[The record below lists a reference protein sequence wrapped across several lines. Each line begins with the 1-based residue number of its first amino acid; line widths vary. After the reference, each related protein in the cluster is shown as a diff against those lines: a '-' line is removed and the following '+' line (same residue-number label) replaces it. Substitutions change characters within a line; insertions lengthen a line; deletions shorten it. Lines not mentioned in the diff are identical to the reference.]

1 MPTVVVNGVAHE
13 IALGPERSL
22 LHVLREELNLT
33 GAKLGCAEG
42 VCGVCTVLLDGR
54 VVRACVTPLTDAI
67 THDVTT
73 IEGLAPGDGLHP
85 LQRAFLDQA
94 AFQCGYCTPGMI
106 LAGAAL
112 LDRGPDATDAD
123 VRAAMDGNICRCGV
137 YPRILHALRRAA
149 DTPATLPPAGA
160 RNIES
165 LQASGADPWDLSD
178 DHGVLWAWLGD
189 GLLVV
194 SDDRRAWLHV
204 GADGFVTVCSGKVDV
219 GQGSAAE
226 LAGVVLAELHAAPA
240 SVRIVLGDT
249 DFSPYDAGTF
259 GSRTTPD
266 VVPSVAGA
274 AARARASLEA
284 VASAE
289 WGVDPGSVS
298 ISDGSVTSGD
308 GGHTATLAELV
319 RGLQRVEEAPVA
331 DLAHRSNGRVMDDTD
346 VVTGGRR
353 YTSDLRLPEMLHG
366 HVLRATA
373 PGAELI
379 DLDASEAEAID
390 GVRVI
395 RDGDLVGV
403 VAIDPLAASRAL
415 EVLRARWSATR
426 GPSSEELEA
435 YLRGHET
442 TIEGWGGGVD
452 ERVGDPEQAL
462 ASASIRLGA
471 TYTAAYIA
479 HDPLETRAALAR
491 WDDGRLTVWTG
502 TQRPF
507 GVREALAEALG
518 IGEESV
524 RVIVPP
530 TGGAYGGKHTGDAA
544 LDAARLAR
552 AADRPVKVRWTRE
565 EEMSWGYARPAAVI
579 DVRSGADSDGTIE
592 AWDFANLN
600 SGART
605 LEPPYRIPNVR
616 VRFQPAH
623 GPLGEGSY
631 RALSATA
638 NTFAR
643 ESHIDEIAHAAS
655 VDPLDL
661 RLRQLSDDR
670 LDDVLREAAH
680 RAGWPGGSLPGHGL
694 GLACGIE
701 KDGRVATV
709 AEVRARPG
717 EPLQIVRIVTAFECG
732 PIVDQDNL
740 RNQVEGAQVMALGGA
755 LFEILRLSDGHVANA
770 RQSEYRVPRF
780 SDVPPIEVYLLD
792 RPDLPPAG
800 AGETPMITLAPAIAN
815 AIFAACGVRIRSLP
829 LAPDGSVPSD

>member
-1 MPTVVVNGVAHE
+1 MPTIVVNGVARD
-13 IALGPERSL
+13 IALEPPRSL

-42 VCGVCTVLLDGR
+42 VCGVCTVLLDGS
-54 VVRACVTPLTDAI
+54 VARACVTPLTDAI

-73 IEGLAPGDGLHP
+73 IEGLAPVDGLHP
-85 LQRAFLDQA
+85 LQRAVLDEA

-112 LDRGPDATDAD
+112 LDRGPDATDAK
-123 VRAAMDGNICRCGV
+123 VGAAMDGNICRCGV

-160 RNIES
+160 QNINS
-165 LQASGADPWDLSD
+165 PQSSGADPWDLSD
-178 DHGVLWAWLGD
+178 EHGVLWAWLGD

-219 GQGSAAE
+219 GQGSAGE

-266 VVPSVAGA
+266 IVPSVAGA
-274 AARARASLEA
+274 AARARASLEV

-298 ISDGSVTSGD
+298 IAEGSVTSDD
-308 GGHTATLAELV
+308 GRHTATFADLV
-319 RGLQRVEEAPVA
+319 RGLRRVEDAPAA
-331 DLAHRSNGRVMDDTD
+331 DLAHPFSGPVMDDTD
-346 VVTGGRR
+346 VVIGRRR
-353 YTSDLRLPEMLHG
+353 YTSDMSLPDMLHG
-366 HVLRATA
+366 RVLRAPA
-373 PGAELI
+373 RSAELL
-379 DLDASEAEAID
+379 DLDSSEAEAID

-395 RDGDLVGV
+395 HDGDLVGV
-403 VAIDPLAASRAL
+403 VATDPLTASRAL
-415 EVLRARWSATR
+415 GSLCARWSATS

-435 YLRGHET
+435 HLRGHET
-442 TIEGWGGGVD
+442 TVEGWGGEVD
-452 ERVGDPEQAL
+452 ERVGNPEDAL
-462 ASASIRLGA
+462 ASASIRLAA

-544 LDAARLAR
+544 LEAAQLAR
-552 AADRPVKVRWTRE
+552 AAGRPVKVRWTRE
-565 EEMSWGYARPAAVI
+565 EEMTWGYARPAAVI
-579 DVRSGADSDGTIE
+579 DVRSAVDSDGTLV
-592 AWDFANLN
+592 AWDFTNLN
-600 SGART
+600 SGPRT
-605 LEPPYRIPNVR
+605 LDPPYRIPNVR
-616 VRFQPAH
+616 VRFQPTD
-623 GPLGEGSY
+623 GPLREGSY

-643 ESHIDEIAHAAS
+643 ESHIDEIADAAS
-655 VDPLDL
+655 VDRLDF

-670 LDDVLREAAH
+670 LADVLREAAH
-680 RAGWPGGSLPGHGL
+680 RAGWPHESLSGHGM

-701 KDGRVATV
+701 KDARVATV
-709 AEVRARPG
+709 AEVRALPG
-717 EPLQIVRIVTAFECG
+717 EPLHIVRIVTAFECG
-732 PIVDQDNL
+732 PIVDRDNL

-755 LFEILRLSDGHVANA
+755 LFEILRLTDGRVANT

-780 SDVPPIEVYLLD
+780 SDVPPIEVSLLD
-792 RPDLPPAG
+792 RRDLPPAG

-829 LAPDGSVPSD
+829 LVPDGSIPGG

>member
-1 MPTVVVNGVAHE
+1 
-13 IALGPERSL
+13 
-22 LHVLREELNLT
+22 
-33 GAKLGCAEG
+33 
-42 VCGVCTVLLDGR
+42 
-54 VVRACVTPLTDAI
+54 
-67 THDVTT
+67 
-73 IEGLAPGDGLHP
+73 
-85 LQRAFLDQA
+85 
-94 AFQCGYCTPGMI
+94 MI
-106 LAGAAL
+106 LTGAAL
-112 LDRGPDATDAD
+112 LDRGSDTTDAD
-123 VRAAMDGNICRCGV
+123 VRPAMEGNICRCGV
-137 YPRILHALRRAA
+137 YPRILHALRQAA
-149 DTPATLPPAGA
+149 DTPATLPPSGV
-160 RNIES
+160 RNVDS
-165 LQASGADPWDLSD
+165 LQSSAADPWDLSG
-178 DHGVLWAWLGD
+178 DHGVLWALLGD

-194 SDDRRAWLHV
+194 SEDSRAWLHV

-226 LAGVVLAELHAAPA
+226 LAGVVLTELHAAPA

-289 WGVDPGSVS
+289 WGVDPGSVT
-298 ISDGSVTSGD
+298 IAEGSVTSDD
-308 GGHTATLAELV
+308 GRHTATFADLV
-319 RGLQRVEEAPVA
+319 RGLRRVEEAPGADVA
-331 DLAHRSNGRVMDDTD
+331 HPSSGRVMDDTD
-346 VVTGGRR
+346 LVTGRRR
-353 YTSDLRLPEMLHG
+353 YTSDLRLPDMLHG
-366 HVLRATA
+366 RVLRAAA
-373 PGAELI
+373 PGAQLL

-403 VAIDPLAASRAL
+403 VAPDPLTASRAL
-415 EVLRARWSATR
+415 GSLRARWSATS

-435 YLRGHET
+435 HLRGYET
-442 TIEGWGGGVD
+442 TVEGWGGSVD
-452 ERVGDPEQAL
+452 ERVGNPEHAL
-462 ASASIRLGA
+462 AAASIRLAA

-524 RVIVPP
+524 RVIAAP

-552 AADRPVKVRWTRE
+552 AAGRPVKVRWTRE
-565 EEMSWGYARPAAVI
+565 EEMSWGYARPAALI
-579 DVRSGADSDGTIE
+579 DVRSGADLNGTIV
-592 AWDFANLN
+592 AWEFTNLN

-605 LEPPYRIPNVR
+605 LQPPYRILNLH
-616 VRFQPAH
+616 VRFQPTA
-623 GPLGEGSY
+623 GPLAEGSY

-670 LDDVLREAAH
+670 LADVLRDAAH
-680 RAGWPGGSLPGHGL
+680 RAGWPREGLPGHGM

-701 KDGRVATV
+701 KDARVATV
-709 AEVRARPG
+709 AEVRAVPG
-717 EPLQIVRIVTAFECG
+717 EPLQVVRIVTAFECG
-732 PIVDQDNL
+732 PIVDRDNL

-755 LFEILRLSDGHVANA
+755 LFEMLRLTDGRVANT

-780 SDVPPIEVYLLD
+780 SDVPPIEVSLLD

-815 AIFAACGVRIRSLP
+815 ATFAACGVRIRSLP
-829 LAPDGSVPSD
+829 LAPDGSIPSGLTGTRGE

>member
-1 MPTVVVNGVAHE
+1 MPTIVVNGVAHE
-13 IALGPERSL
+13 IALEPERSL

-33 GAKLGCAEG
+33 GAKLGCGEG
-42 VCGVCTVLLDGR
+42 VCGVCTVLLDGTA
-54 VVRACVTPLTDAI
+54 VRACITPLTDAV
-67 THDVTT
+67 THGVTT
-73 IEGLAPGDGLHP
+73 IEGLPPADGLHP
-85 LQRAFLDQA
+85 LQRAFIDEA

-106 LAGAAL
+106 VAGAAL
-112 LDRGPDATDAD
+112 LDRDPGAAEAD

-149 DTPATLPPAGA
+149 HTPATLPSARA
-160 RNIES
+160 RNVDPPQS
-165 LQASGADPWDLSD
+165 SGAEPWDLSD

-194 SDDRRAWLHV
+194 ADDRRAWLHV

-266 VVPSVAGA
+266 VVPAVAGVA
-274 AARARASLEA
+274 DRARVSLEA

-289 WGVDPGSVS
+289 WGIDPGSVS
-298 ISDGSVTSGD
+298 VAEGNVTSDD
-308 GGHTATLAELV
+308 GRHTATFAELV
-319 RGLQRVEEAPVA
+319 RGLRRVEVSPAAAV
-331 DLAHRSNGRVMDDTD
+331 AHRSSGRAVDDAD
-346 VVTGGRR
+346 VVTGRRR
-353 YTSDLRLPEMLHG
+353 YTSDLRLPDMVHG
-366 HVLRATA
+366 RVLRAA
-373 PGAELI
+373 SPGAALV

-403 VAIDPLAASRAL
+403 VAPDPLTASRAL
-415 EVLRARWSATR
+415 GSLHARWSATP

-435 YLRGHET
+435 RLRAHET
-442 TIEGWGGGVD
+442 TVEGWGGVVD
-452 ERVGDPEQAL
+452 EREGDPELAL
-462 ASASIRLGA
+462 ASASIRLAA

-507 GVREALAEALG
+507 GVREALAEAFG

-524 RVIVPP
+524 RVIAAP

-544 LDAARLAR
+544 LDAAQLAR
-552 AADRPVKVRWTRE
+552 AAGRPVKVRWTRE

-579 DVRSGADSDGTIE
+579 DVRSGADSDGTIV
-592 AWDFANLN
+592 AWDFTNLN
-600 SGART
+600 SGPRT
-605 LEPPYRIPNVR
+605 LHPPYQIPSVR
-616 VRFQPAH
+616 VRFQPAD
-623 GPLGEGSY
+623 GPLGQGSY

-661 RLRQLSDDR
+661 RLRQLSDER
-670 LDDVLREAAH
+670 LRDVLRKAAH
-680 RAGWPGGSLPGHGL
+680 LAGWPRESLPGHGM

-701 KDGRVATV
+701 KDARVATV
-709 AEVRARPG
+709 AEVRALPG
-717 EPLQIVRIVTAFECG
+717 EPLHILRIVTAFECG
-732 PIVDQDNL
+732 PIVDRDNL

-755 LFEILRLSDGHVANA
+755 LFEILRLTDGRVANT

-780 SDVPPIEVYLLD
+780 SDVPPIEVSLLD

-815 AIFAACGVRIRSLP
+815 AIFAGCGVRIRSLP
-829 LAPDGSVPSD
+829 LAPNGSVPS